1 MVSLGCEKYLRL
13 IFQAL
18 KGIAVND
25 PIAIALKIRAE
36 FARRFRARPTF
47 RLARFF
53 RIRRKKPRF
62 RFKRLFLDRY
72 RRSRHRISSPNP
84 FKRAFY
90 DPIYIYI
97 RRGGLN
103 SFFFGRKTAKFF
115 YFQKFSEFRNARER
129 RRASERRQKSKNGG
143 GKYAGSPEKYCGRIY
158 RKTQDKLTKKAE
170 RILAK
175 KRRIKRGADIL
186 SAPRFSFS
194 FQANF
199 LPIRTPMT
207 DAIMS
212 PRVQP
217 LESPRQ
223 WSPGIF
229 VLKSV
234 SILILLL

>member
-1 MVSLGCEKYLRL
+1 MRNSQG
-13 IFQAL
+13 AS
-18 KGIAVND
+18 A
-25 PIAIALKIRAE
+25 
-36 FARRFRARPTF
+36 RARPFVSHDFFAYGERNRASVSNVFSLTDIGVPVIVF
-47 RLARFF
+47 PPQIRLSGLFTTRFIYIF
-53 RIRRKKPRF
+53 DAEGSIPFFSGEKPRNF
-62 RFKRLFLDRY
+62 FIFKNF
-72 RRSRHRISSPNP
+72 PN
-84 FKRAFY
+84 FETREN
-90 DPIYIYI
+90 
-97 RRGGLN
+97 GGVL
-103 SFFFGRKTAKFF
+103 RKG
-115 YFQKFSEFRNARER
+115 
-129 RRASERRQKSKNGG
+129 RQKAKKRR